1 MLSCTVCR
9 FDALVKDLFPTANT
23 KEIEYLE
30 LSKALDEVYKDMKLV
45 AMPSQVCDAETPRVC
60 GHLCIWSQSVIIILE
75 RISLYVALNTCLHL
89 GVLELDPQD
98 S

>member
-1 MLSCTVCR
+1 MFR

-30 LSKALDEVYKDMKLV
+30 LSKAIDEVYKDMKLV
-45 AMPSQVCDAETPRVC
+45 AMPSQVCDAETSHVC
-60 GHLCIWSQSVIIILE
+60 LLSESVLIRFERTLLFVAHLP
-75 RISLYVALNTCLHL
+75 TCLNL
-89 GVLELDPQD
+89 GVLALDPQD